1 VAAVLA
7 DYTRAPISEQLRGTL
22 GLLQK
27 VTRAYATVTVDD
39 VKVVRAL
46 GVTRA
51 QVEDALA
58 VAFAFN
64 TITRLADTFAF
75 PIPEQEGF
83 DMSAKMLLKRGYN
96 L

>member
-1 VAAVLA
+1 M
-7 DYTRAPISEQLRGTL
+7 
-22 GLLQK
+22 GLLRQ
-27 VTRAYATVTVDD
+27 VTRAYASVTVAD
-39 VKVVRAL
+39 VKAVRAL

-51 QVEDALA
+51 QIEDALA

-75 PIPEQEGF
+75 PIPEQAGF